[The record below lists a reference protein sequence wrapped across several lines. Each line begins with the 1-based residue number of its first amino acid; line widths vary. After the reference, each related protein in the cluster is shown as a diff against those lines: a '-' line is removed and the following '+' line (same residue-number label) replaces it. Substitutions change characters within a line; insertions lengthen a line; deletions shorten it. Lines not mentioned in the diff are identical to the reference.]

1 VDGPRPGVGVSNL
14 RLTREGGVTDVN
26 LSQLLKAA
34 VEFRASELMMIAH
47 APPAL
52 RVDGELV
59 PLKVPPLSPEG
70 IKALVFKV
78 LKPAQQAAWEK
89 DRTLRIAFGVKDL
102 SRFRMTV
109 YEQRETMAATVK
121 VVPSRLPT
129 LDPALERMKQW
140 LQQPAGLYLIAGKS
154 DSGRTWAFS
163 ALMDQ
168 VLVNEKVKLVVA
180 QDPIEFVLPHKN
192 SFVEQFE
199 AGFDFQTAEQ
209 AVERLMATSG
219 DVFGWDFPL
228 NHGASLVTLAQSGK
242 RVIATMLAASA
253 EQAVAEILRI
263 APGAAPLI
271 QEVAYLELS
280 PPAKGRPRELQ
291 AAIGSLQA
299 LRSPPAMALGR
310 GPS

>member
-1 VDGPRPGVGVSNL
+1 MFARTKEKTLALHGHESQGVDGPRPGVGVSNL

-121 VVPSRLPT
+121 VVPSRLPA
-129 LDPALERMKQW
+129 LHPAL
-140 LQQPAGLYLIAGKS
+140 
-154 DSGRTWAFS
+154 
-163 ALMDQ
+163 
-168 VLVNEKVKLVVA
+168 
-180 QDPIEFVLPHKN
+180 
-192 SFVEQFE
+192 
-199 AGFDFQTAEQ
+199 
-209 AVERLMATSG
+209 
-219 DVFGWDFPL
+219 
-228 NHGASLVTLAQSGK
+228 
-242 RVIATMLAASA
+242 
-253 EQAVAEILRI
+253 
-263 APGAAPLI
+263 
-271 QEVAYLELS
+271 
-280 PPAKGRPRELQ
+280 
-291 AAIGSLQA
+291 
-299 LRSPPAMALGR
+299 
-310 GPS
+310 